1 MIKEAGTLNFVLY
14 IRGGN
19 FVFLFDLEIG
29 FGNGKFDNSRRGT
42 NYVNGAAK
50 INCSPVRNRINR
62 ALFLIVGSAFTK
74 ENEISLIWF
83 SIFPT
88 RKRWI
93 VCVIGLIR
101 ELVKTLFS
109 FRNLP
114 ATRYKIVTKKK
125 IAKTTKPFSG

>member
-1 MIKEAGTLNFVLY
+1 MIKEPGNLNFVLY

-29 FGNGKFDNSRRGT
+29 LGNEKFDNSGRGT

-74 ENEISLIWF
+74 ENEISLIWI
-83 SIFPT
+83 SIFPSRT
-88 RKRWI
+88 KVDCLCYRFDP
-93 VCVIGLIR
+93 GTG
-101 ELVKTLFS
+101 KTPFS

-114 ATRYKIVTKKK
+114 ATRCKIVTEKKTV
-125 IAKTTKPFSG
+125 KTTEPFSG